1 MPIELLLLSV
11 VRALVEI
18 TGCFMIG
25 QGMLALLAGKSRQ
38 QNFVYQLFRIVT
50 TPVIKATRF
59 ITPRFVRDEHIPVA
73 AFLLLA
79 WLWIGLAIAK
89 RYVCFTHGLECPT

>member
-89 RYVCFTHGLECPT
+89 RYVCVTHGLECPA

>member
-1 MPIELLLLSV
+1 MPIELLLLRV

-79 WLWIGLAIAK
+79 WLWIGLAVAK
-89 RYVCFTHGLECPT
+89 RYVCVTHGLECPP